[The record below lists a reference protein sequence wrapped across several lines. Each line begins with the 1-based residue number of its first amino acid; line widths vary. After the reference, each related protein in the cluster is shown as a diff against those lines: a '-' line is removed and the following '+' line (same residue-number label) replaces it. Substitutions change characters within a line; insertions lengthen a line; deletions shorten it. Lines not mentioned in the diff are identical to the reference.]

1 MIPHSLD
8 MNTCDLP
15 VIIMAPS
22 TGHKKPSSS
31 VMVLLNIAGVD
42 ANLHIKRKKDSMNI
56 SCQSSTKKKKS
67 ILGVVNPMQHM

>member
-8 MNTCDLP
+8 MNMCDLP

-31 VMVLLNIAGVD
+31 VTVLLNIAGVD
-42 ANLHIKRKKDSMNI
+42 ANLHITRKKDSMKHFL
-56 SCQSSTKKKKS
+56 SK
-67 ILGVVNPMQHM
+67 